1 MPHSKSSQDQT
12 KPDRDPT
19 ANGSALP
26 TPGLDQRI
34 DEARLRRLNAQ
45 ARVAEAK
52 AEEAEHAAA
61 AEAKRQNM
69 KLKERRTR
77 LRLEETK
84 VKAALIA
91 ALILLV
97 FQGISILV
105 NPVISPLSAL
115 VVCLGIVADQLRR
128 RMSGNGNH
136 DPDP

>member
-12 KPDRDPT
+12 KTDRDPT
-19 ANGSALP
+19 ANGSAPP
-26 TPGLDQRI
+26 TASLDQRI
-34 DEARLRRLNAQ
+34 DEAHLRRLNAQ

-52 AEEAEHAAA
+52 AKEAEHAAA
-61 AEAKRQNM
+61 AEPKRQNM

-91 ALILLV
+91 ILILIV
-97 FQGISILV
+97 FQGISVLV
-105 NPVISPLSAL
+105 NPLISPLSAL
-115 VVCLGIVADQLRR
+115 AVCLGIVADQLRR
-128 RMSGNGNH
+128 RKSGSGGH